1 MLCAME
7 KDLDPI
13 SEESWTIFKDIS
25 MFLKPFAE
33 VTEYM
38 SGSKYPT
45 LAGVVPIF
53 NRLCD
58 HLEDSITAYGSRQY
72 FNKV

>member
-1 MLCAME
+1 ME

-13 SEESWTIFKDIS
+13 SEESWTIFKDIG
-25 MFLKPFAE
+25 MFLKLFAK

-38 SGSKYPT
+38 SRSKYPT
-45 LAGVVPIF
+45 LTGVVPIF
-53 NRLCD
+53 NQLYD
-58 HLEDSITAYGSRQY
+58 HLEDSITAYGSRQH

>member
-7 KDLDPI
+7 KDLEPI
-13 SEESWTIFKDIS
+13 SEESWTIFKDIG
-25 MFLKPFAE
+25 MFLKLFAE

-53 NRLCD
+53 N
-58 HLEDSITAYGSRQY
+58 
-72 FNKV
+72 

>member
-13 SEESWTIFKDIS
+13 SEESWTIFKDIG
-25 MFLKPFAE
+25 MFLKLFAE

-38 SGSKYPT
+38 SRSKYPT
-45 LAGVVPIF
+45 LADVVPIF
-53 NRLCD
+53 NQLCD
-58 HLEDSITAYGSRQY
+58 HLEDSITVYRSQ
-72 FNKV
+72 